1 MVKRICEFSLRLDN
15 KNAEIFRR
23 DYVECGKLL
32 VKLKDLEIMRQKVLH
47 MKQVRLIYQSDLD
60 LIHI

>member
-1 MVKRICEFSLRLDN
+1 MVKGICEFSLRLEN
-15 KNAEIFRR
+15 KNAEIFQR

-47 MKQVRLIYQSDLD
+47 MKQVRLVDQSNLGLIY
-60 LIHI
+60 I